1 MFTGY
6 LGISQ
11 LGTDGLALQTDG

>member
-11 LGTDGLALQTDG
+11 LGTDVLALQTDG